1 MNEVLLIT
9 KYVFFAVIATILNL
23 WVQRFILSVTT
34 SDINL
39 FIAIIL
45 GTLVGLVV
53 KYSLDKK
60 WIFYYKTYEIKND
73 TKLFLKYSL
82 YGFLTTTIFWIFETF
97 FWLYYKD
104 DLMRELGAVIGLS
117 IGYYIKY
124 KIDKK
129 YVFILKREK
138 NENIRLG

>member
-1 MNEVLLIT
+1 MNEVSLIT
-9 KYVFFAVIATILNL
+9 KYIFFALIATILNL
-23 WVQRFILSVTT
+23 WVQRFVLGVNT
-34 SDINL
+34 SDISL
-39 FIAIIL
+39 LIAIVL

-60 WIFYYKTYEIKND
+60 WIFYYKTYEIKKD

-82 YGFLTTTIFWIFETF
+82 YGVLTTTIFWIFETS

-104 DLMRELGAVIGLS
+104 DLMRELGAIIGLS
-117 IGYYIKY
+117 IGYYMKF

-129 YVFILKREK
+129 YVF
-138 NENIRLG
+138 NE

>member
-82 YGFLTTTIFWIFETF
+82 YGFLTTTIFWIFEIF

-117 IGYYIKY
+117 IGYFIKY
-124 KIDKK
+124 KLDKK

>member
-1 MNEVLLIT
+1 MNELLLVT
-9 KYVFFAVIATILNL
+9 KYIFFAVIATIINL
-23 WVQRFILSVTT
+23 WVQRFVLSVTT
-34 SDINL
+34 SDISFL
-39 FIAIIL
+39 IAIVL

-82 YGFLTTTIFWIFETF
+82 YGLLTTTIFWIFETS

-104 DLMRELGAVIGLS
+104 DLMRELGAIIGLS
-117 IGYYIKY
+117 IGYYIKF

-129 YVFILKREK
+129 YVF
-138 NENIRLG
+138 NE